1 MSKMEMIIEQTPIHI
16 THDTYKRE
24 CRYTRGIHI
33 PVADFELILS
43 QMSPDTKAYFDFHNS
58 AKPITEGSYLNGHSS
73 LAKQIVN
80 FYKSMKDIEVVG
92 LNNGKD
98 FYVKII

>member
-1 MSKMEMIIEQTPIHI
+1 MSSFEMVVAHTPVHI

-33 PVADFELILS
+33 PLKDFENIL
-43 QMSPDTKAYFDFHNS
+43 QIMCQDTKAYFEFHNV
-58 AKPITEGSYLNGHSS
+58 AKPIREGSFLNGHAG
-73 LAKQIVN
+73 LAKVISAYYLETYNERIHSLQ
-80 FYKSMKDIEVVG
+80 DG
-92 LNNGKD
+92 RD